1 MQFDRNENEG
11 AYGWMK
17 GNVIVRM
24 SAFERRSAVE

>member
-1 MQFDRNENEG
+1 MQFRI
-11 AYGWMK
+11 K